1 MLFDSTIKDNITF
14 GLENAKT
21 IADSEVEMACK
32 QAGVSEF
39 YDDKLR
45 FPYGLYTDCGSS
57 GSKLS
62 GGQV

>member
-32 QAGVSEF
+32 
-39 YDDKLR
+39 
-45 FPYGLYTDCGSS
+45 
-57 GSKLS
+57 
-62 GGQV
+62 